1 MLKSCIGRWNGLLRH
16 RSGRALKC
24 TSYMTML
31 MLVGSGFAVAQSQP
45 LLGQQYS
52 QPQYSQPQYP
62 QANPAQLRPIEIQQ
76 TQLIG
81 TEPGDDPDDPPKPLP
96 HQIESMPQISANME
110 VIHHRSQLMTTRKNI
125 TRIAIADS
133 GVLDVIQ
140 YRANELM
147 ILGSAIGSTTMTLW
161 FEGEESNP
169 LIYLVKTIR
178 DPSLDEQRDRDYGN
192 LERKLAI
199 YFPNSRV
206 HLIPLSRKVIV
217 KGQAHDPEEAA
228 RILQVIR
235 GELINQFGDI
245 YGPNGRGDNGNGG
258 SGGDPVRDIYSGNG
272 SDNNDFYSGLIINM
286 LEVPGEYQIMLRVR
300 IAELKRAQLRQLG
313 VDLSHLLN
321 NGRHS
326 VSTSLGNTTGT
337 FTGIFENGEINVVVN
352 ALESNG
358 TMKVLQ
364 EPAITVLSG
373 HPASLLSGGEFAV
386 PTVVG
391 IGGAQGQTTTFRG
404 FGTSMIVV
412 PTVMHKDLIR
422 LQIAPEFSQVSGD
435 NNVGGIPGLNTRRL
449 QTTVELREG
458 QTIVL
463 GGLVG
468 TLSNTEVSRIP
479 FLGDLPYVG
488 RKMFHTK
495 RATLDQTE
503 LLILVTPELVRP
515 MEPDEVPPLPGHEV
529 THPDRHELFCY
540 GQTEG
545 SPDTGV
551 YQIPPYGRGSGHG
564 HNVGYHI
571 FEPSPGSPMY
581 SPTVTGPQPGI
592 ANGYDTQGA
601 PQQQTMPYQQ
611 QMQPQ
616 HQMQQQY
623 PAMQQHQGVPQ
634 QQMMPTGPTM
644 QSTPLPNNVPT
655 APQPQSPQ
663 SFPQPLQP
671 KSFPTSP
678 TTQGQQSSASNP
690 LWVPTSS
697 TQSGSNSLSQRLF
710 GIDSSKNIQTGYQAE
725 NQPAQPNV
733 AKKSWFR
740 FGRK

>member
-16 RSGRALKC
+16 HTRRAVKC
-24 TSYMTML
+24 TSYMAML
-31 MLVGSGFAVAQSQP
+31 MLVGSGFATAQSQQP

-52 QPQYSQPQYP
+52 QPQYPQV
-62 QANPAQLRPIEIQQ
+62 NPAQLRPIEIQQ

-81 TEPGDDPDDPPKPLP
+81 TEPGEDPNDPPKPLP
-96 HQIESMPQISANME
+96 HQIESMPQIQANME

-125 TRIAIADS
+125 SRIAIADS
-133 GVLDVIQ
+133 SVLDVIQ

-161 FEGEESNP
+161 FEGDESNP

-245 YGPNGRGDNGNGG
+245 YGPNGRGNGG
-258 SGGDPVRDIYSGNG
+258 YGGTGDAVRDIYTGNNG
-272 SDNNDFYSGLIINM
+272 DDDFYSGLIINM

-313 VDLSHLLN
+313 VDISNLLN

-352 ALESNG
+352 ALDSNG
-358 TMKVLQ
+358 TMKVIQ

-386 PTVVG
+386 PTIVG

-404 FGTSMIVV
+404 FGTSLIVV

-468 TLSNTEVSRIP
+468 SLSNTEVSRIP
-479 FLGDLPYVG
+479 FLGDLPFVG

-529 THPDRHELFCY
+529 THPDEHELFCY
-540 GQTEG
+540 GMTEG

-571 FEPSPGSPMY
+571 FEPSPASPMY
-581 SPTVTGPQPGI
+581 SPTVTGPQPGV
-592 ANGYDTQGA
+592 ANGYNGQA
-601 PQQQTMPYQQ
+601 IPQETTMPY
-611 QMQPQ
+611 Q

-623 PAMQQHQGVPQ
+623 PAMPQ
-634 QQMMPTGPTM
+634 QQTMPTGPTM
-644 QSTPLPNNVPT
+644 QPTPLPNSVPT
-655 APQPQSPQ
+655 APQPQRTPMMQSPQ
-663 SFPQPLQP
+663 SFPPQLQP

-710 GIDSSKNIQTGYQAE
+710 GTDSSKNIQTGYQTE
-725 NQPAQPNV
+725 NQPAQNNV
-733 AKKSWFR
+733 GKKSWFR
-740 FGRK
+740 FGRKQ